1 MYTIG
6 TCRTILYHNA
16 FRKLIVDLLFFRFS
30 IFGDFGFNHCFQFF
44 VFYFIFIGFNIL
56 FFIVIRLY
64 SVKYG
69 NVRIFATYGN
79 ADVYIEVILES
90 AEKMH

>member
-1 MYTIG
+1 MHSQI
-6 TCRTILYHNA
+6 ILIDA
-16 FRKLIVDLLFFRFS
+16 FRKLIVDVLFFRFS
-30 IFGDFGFNHCFQFF
+30 IFGDFGFNHCFQLF
-44 VFYFIFIGFNIL
+44 VFFFIFIDL
-56 FFIVIRLY
+56 FVNVIRLY